1 MSRGEVSPQSR
12 QSLERLL
19 RRAVQSRLIL
29 QPDHN
34 WTMSRSEAEPGA
46 AATSDTVVVLT
57 ISSMRFRLLLLLRFS
72 GDAGTHAYYTR
83 GEESASLRDALLE
96 TGNLCCGAI
105 NQDLVKHFPDL
116 GMSTPY
122 LLSGP
127 SLQHIGSL
135 QADYRADFD
144 VAIGEAPAQ
153 LGITVCM
160 FASGTIDFT
169 VSETAETEEAD
180 DGGLE
185 LF

>member
-1 MSRGEVSPQSR
+1 MNRAEVSHQSR

-19 RRAVQSRLIL
+19 RRAVQSRLVL
-29 QPDHN
+29 QPEDN
-34 WTMSRSEAEPGA
+34 WAMTRIDAEPGA
-46 AATSDTVVVLT
+46 EATSDTVVVLT
-57 ISSMRFRLLLLLRFS
+57 ISSMRFRLLLLLRFRN
-72 GDAGTHAYYTR
+72 DAGTLAYYTR
-83 GEESASLRDALLE
+83 GDEAGSIRDALLE

-122 LLSGP
+122 LLSGQ

-135 QADYRADFD
+135 KADYRADFD
-144 VAIGEAPAQ
+144 VAIGDAPVQ
-153 LGITVCM
+153 LGITMCM
-160 FASGTIDFT
+160 FASGALDFT
-169 VSETAETEEAD
+169 VSEDAETEQAD

>member
-29 QPDHN
+29 QPDDN
-34 WTMSRSEAEPGA
+34 WTMTRSDAEPGA

-83 GEESASLRDALLE
+83 GDEAASLRDALLE

-144 VAIGEAPAQ
+144 VAIGDAPAQ
-153 LGITVCM
+153 LGITACM
-160 FASGTIDFT
+160 FASGMIDFT
-169 VSETAETEEAD
+169 VSETVETEEAD